1 MWVNILVKP
10 FCHCIK
16 LGLTISIAI
25 YNTFTNWNGAVGY
38 FTLKNGG
45 FLASSHLHDMKE
57 HHKQILSLVLS
68 WVKGMHA
75 PLFYVLFLHLSPISP
90 RFCSCIVLILIETTC
105 SHVLPLISLLETRKQ
120 IPMTLPTLY
129 AILLFS
135 FHVHWDVYIYS
146 YRPPL
151 GDISL
156 GCRNWILFSFSL

>member
-38 FTLKNGG
+38 FTLKNGS
-45 FLASSHLHDMKE
+45 FLAWSHLHDRKE

-75 PLFYVLFLHLSPISP
+75 PFLYVLFLHLSPISP
-90 RFCSCIVLILIETTC
+90 RFCSCIVRILIETTC
-105 SHVLPLISLLETRKQ
+105 SHVLPLISSLE
-120 IPMTLPTLY
+120 TLPTLY
-129 AILLFS
+129 AILFFS
-135 FHVHWDVYIYS
+135 VHVHWDVYIYS
-146 YRPPL
+146 YRPPTWRYFFGL
-151 GDISL
+151 
-156 GCRNWILFSFSL
+156 